1 MSETSVVISS
11 PSPHVLQV
19 AINRPEAKN
28 AIDEQTRHALIHAI
42 ATGLNDTDVR
52 ALLLCGTHG
61 IFCAGGD
68 LASMRDMTEQAART
82 RMQSGHQLIKL
93 LWYANIPV
101 VVAME
106 RFAIGAGAGL
116 ALVADYIVAGE
127 NARMSFPFLQL
138 GLVPDWGAT
147 QSLIPQ
153 SRMGQR
159 QAPCAGPRLPQGQ
172 GIARSGPGGASRG
185 RRLCDGCRYG

>member
-68 LASMRDMTEQAART
+68 LASMR
-82 RMQSGHQLIKL
+82 
-93 LWYANIPV
+93 
-101 VVAME
+101 
-106 RFAIGAGAGL
+106 
-116 ALVADYIVAGE
+116 
-127 NARMSFPFLQL
+127 
-138 GLVPDWGAT
+138 
-147 QSLIPQ
+147 
-153 SRMGQR
+153 
-159 QAPCAGPRLPQGQ
+159 
-172 GIARSGPGGASRG
+172 
-185 RRLCDGCRYG
+185 